1 MVNLRGGLLHFLH
14 LFSYC
19 TYCTLF
25 RQVLNLRDGIFEL
38 LQFLLVPEFSEEVEG
53 SLVGCE
59 RCFVLTRRRL
69 DRAQPL

>member
-25 RQVLNLRDGIFEL
+25 RQVLNLRDGIFEFLEL
-38 LQFLLVPEFSEEVEG
+38 LNIPQFPEVSYGVRALHLTFLQTSD
-53 SLVGCE
+53 SLPLE
-59 RCFVLTRRRL
+59 SRL
-69 DRAQPL
+69 P